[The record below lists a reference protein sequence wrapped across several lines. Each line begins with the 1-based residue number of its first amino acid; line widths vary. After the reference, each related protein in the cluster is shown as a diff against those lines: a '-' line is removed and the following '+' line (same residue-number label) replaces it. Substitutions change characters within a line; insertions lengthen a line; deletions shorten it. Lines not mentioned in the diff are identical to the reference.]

1 MSEKQLQSLYD
12 TVVSDN
18 DILSSGLKFHIHALS
33 IKKSNYFLGKATQ
46 KILKLQAMLGIN
58 GEDHM
63 KINDDLIMGM
73 EQLDDL
79 HGTTIGENIQHVCM

>member
-1 MSEKQLQSLYD
+1 
-12 TVVSDN
+12 
-18 DILSSGLKFHIHALS
+18 
-33 IKKSNYFLGKATQ
+33 
-46 KILKLQAMLGIN
+46 MLGIN

-79 HGTTIGENIQHVCM
+79 DGTTIGESIQHVCMWNLIH